1 MANEEEKKDYRIIT
15 RDIAG
20 KLNLNETHVF
30 TWLLFKSDYETGESH
45 VLRETLREVT
55 GIKDVDTISK
65 YTAKFEDLGFLRK
78 EYNYRNNEGQL
89 TTPVTYHVDI
99 PKSNWVRFKKDLLLE
114 DIDNK
119 LKAFLVLL
127 KCLCINNTNIIY
139 YNKTE
144 ISRRLN
150 LSPKTVKKYI
160 DLAIKHHKLVEVNNF
175 FLITDNN
182 IILDT
187 PHSKSNFGQRTFDN
201 LAREKYDIIYNYCI
215 EKNVIPP
222 PYDFKLMEVLCI
234 HRYDQP
240 EEELETAVR
249 NGDRNAKKHYNY
261 YSLKYNL
268 PKLCPKLP
276 DQIHS
281 LEYFL
286 TSLINTK
293 CYKERASSQEKEVEK
308 VELYL

>member
-1 MANEEEKKDYRIIT
+1 M
-15 RDIAG
+15 
-20 KLNLNETHVF
+20 KLIHLHGYFLNQIM
-30 TWLLFKSDYETGESH
+30 KSGESH

-78 EYNYRNNEGQL
+78 KYNYRNNEGQL

-114 DIDNK
+114 DIPDE

-160 DLAIKHHKLVEVNNF
+160 DLAIKYLKLVEVIISS
-175 FLITDNN
+175 LSRITTSYWLPHMLKV
-182 IILDT
+182 ILD
-187 PHSKSNFGQRTFDN
+187 
-201 LAREKYDIIYNYCI
+201 
-215 EKNVIPP
+215 
-222 PYDFKLMEVLCI
+222 
-234 HRYDQP
+234 
-240 EEELETAVR
+240 
-249 NGDRNAKKHYNY
+249 
-261 YSLKYNL
+261 
-268 PKLCPKLP
+268 
-276 DQIHS
+276 
-281 LEYFL
+281 
-286 TSLINTK
+286 
-293 CYKERASSQEKEVEK
+293 
-308 VELYL
+308 

>member
-1 MANEEEKKDYRIIT
+1 MANGEENKNYRIIT

-20 KLNLNETHVF
+20 KLTLHETYVF

-45 VLRETLREVT
+45 VQRETLREVT

-78 EYNYRNNEGQL
+78 EYNHRNNEGQL
-89 TTPVTYHVDI
+89 TTPVTYHVNI
-99 PKSNWVRFKKDLLLE
+99 PKSNWIRFKKGLLLE
-114 DIDNK
+114 DIPNE

-127 KCLCINNTNIIY
+127 KCLCINNTNITY
-139 YNKTE
+139 YTKTE

-160 DLAIKHHKLVEVNNF
+160 DLAIEHGKPVEVNNF
-175 FLITDNN
+175 FLITDSN

-187 PHSKSNFGQRTFDN
+187 PRTSNSFGLKTFDK

-215 EKNVIPP
+215 EKNVVPP
-222 PYDFKLMEVLCI
+222 PYDYKLMEILCI

-240 EEELETAVR
+240 ETELEAAIK
-249 NGDRNAKKHYNY
+249 NGDKNAKKNYNY

-268 PKLCPKLP
+268 PKLCPIC
-276 DQIHS
+276 QIK
-281 LEYFL
+281 Y
-286 TSLINTK
+286 I
-293 CYKERASSQEKEVEK
+293 V
-308 VELYL
+308 